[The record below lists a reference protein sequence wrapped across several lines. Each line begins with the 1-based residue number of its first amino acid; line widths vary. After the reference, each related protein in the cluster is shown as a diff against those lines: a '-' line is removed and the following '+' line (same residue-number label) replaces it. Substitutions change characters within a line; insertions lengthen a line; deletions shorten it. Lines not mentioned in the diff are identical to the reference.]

1 MKKKIVS
8 LVVAG
13 LFAVPAF
20 AIDNAPVPKAPVQ
33 NFEQHKAE
41 ILKRIDER
49 IARSQE
55 EKICIQ
61 AAQNQNDIK
70 VCRDKIRE
78 EVRDQLQK
86 KR

>member
-1 MKKKIVS
+1 MKKKIIS
-8 LVVAG
+8 LVIAG

-20 AIDNAPVPKAPVQ
+20 AIDNALVPIAPVQ

-41 ILKRIDER
+41 LLKRIDER

-55 EKICIQ
+55 EKSCVQ

-70 VCRDKIRE
+70 ACREKIRE
-78 EVRDQLQK
+78 EVRDQRQK
-86 KR
+86 KQ